1 MITPAQKAAC
11 KAIVSIFETG
21 KAAGNPAACTIL
33 PDGAGISYG
42 AHQATDA
49 SGSLDTILVEY
60 LRQGGAMQSEARE
73 VLALVQANVST
84 QYRSISSATP
94 GVVRAVDL
102 LRRMGADP
110 VMAAAQE
117 AVFDRLYWQP
127 AQDQAEGM
135 GLVEPLSWAVCYDTA
150 IHSGPGGIAKIRVRF
165 PEAPPIRGGDERK
178 WTAAYV
184 AARRAWL
191 VSRGGIVASTAYR
204 MGAFLSLIAA
214 GQWDLATPFTV
225 CGVEV
230 T

>member
-1 MITPAQKAAC
+1 MITEQQKRAC
-11 KAIVSIFETG
+11 QAIVSIFETG
-21 KAAGNPAACTIL
+21 RAAGNPAACTIL

-49 SGSLDTILVEY
+49 SGSLDAILVEY
-60 LRQGGAMQSEARE
+60 LRRGGAMQAEARE
-73 VLALVQANVST
+73 VLALVQANIST

-110 VMAAAQE
+110 VMVAAQAE
-117 AVFDRLYWQP
+117 VFDRLYWQP

-135 GLVEPLSWAVCYDTA
+135 ELVEPLSWAVCYDST
-150 IHSGPGGIAKIRVRF
+150 IHSGPGGIARIRARF
-165 PEAPPIRGGDERK
+165 PQVPPIRGGDERR

-184 AARRAWL
+184 RARRAWL
-191 VSRGGIVASTAYR
+191 VSRVGIVAQTVYR
-204 MGAFLSLIAA
+204 MDAFLALIEA
-214 GQWDLATPFTV
+214 GRWDLATPFRV

-230 T
+230 I